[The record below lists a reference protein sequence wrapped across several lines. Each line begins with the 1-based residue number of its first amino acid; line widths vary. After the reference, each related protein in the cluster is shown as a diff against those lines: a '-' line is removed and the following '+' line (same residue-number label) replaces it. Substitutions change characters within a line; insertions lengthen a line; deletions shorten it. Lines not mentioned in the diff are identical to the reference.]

1 MVVTRIRKL
10 ILLSTRSYSLTL
22 TPDAQPANSPEPR
35 APSLGFVGLGLR
47 AGVVM
52 LLLPGMAVAQTQKIA
67 VTSMHVEGNTL
78 LPEPA
83 LSRMASGF
91 AGTERTMAELN
102 AVAARVQDAY
112 RDAGYGG
119 VVAYIPPQET
129 TDGKIVV
136 RVVEGRLA
144 HVSVKGNTY
153 FDTANV
159 RAGLPHL
166 REGTTP
172 PVRAIDRDIQSS
184 NDNPA
189 KNVRVTLMAGAK
201 PGDIDADVAVTDSN
215 PLQYIVGY
223 NNTGT
228 SATGTQRLSV
238 GIQHAN
244 LFGRDQVGT
253 IQYQTS
259 PQHPQRVRIY
269 SLGYRVPLYAHAAS
283 VDAFFA
289 HSTVNNGTTA
299 TTAGPLSFTGKGTVA
314 GVRLN
319 RNLDRLGEYDHHVT
333 LGVDSRRYDDDCT
346 IGDFGS
352 RGCGSAAVDVTTVPL
367 TLAYVGQKQGP
378 MLAYGIS
385 AALSANAGGSS
396 GATFEA
402 ARPGAKRHYVV
413 SRFVGFLEK
422 GLPAGFTV
430 NARLELQYSPHALIT
445 GEKYGLGGV
454 GSVRAYTEREL
465 AGDSGYLLR
474 FEAAPAAFELTETY
488 RLRPY
493 LFLDHGRVTNHRDM
507 PCRGQD
513 ESRCALT
520 SLGVGARLSL
530 GKAVNAGVDV
540 GRAASH
546 GVTTRSGEVRGHF
559 ALNLVL

>member
-1 MVVTRIRKL
+1 MVVTRIRTL
-10 ILLSTRSYSLTL
+10 FFPSTRSFSLK
-22 TPDAQPANSPEPR
+22 TPLALDAVSGKTR
-35 APSLGFVGLGLR
+35 APSPSCVTLGLH
-47 AGVVM
+47 AGAA
-52 LLLPGMAVAQTQKIA
+52 LLLVPCIAAAQTQKVA
-67 VTSMHVEGNTL
+67 VTSVHVEGNTL

-83 LSRMASGF
+83 LSRLTSGF
-91 AGTERTMAELN
+91 AGTEQTITELN
-102 AVAARVQDAY
+102 SVAARVQDAY

-129 TDGKIVV
+129 PDGKVVV
-136 RVVEGRLA
+136 RVVEGRVA
-144 HVSVKGNTY
+144 QVRVSGNTY
-153 FDTANV
+153 FDTSNV

-172 PVRAIDRDIQSS
+172 QVRAIDRDIQSS

-244 LFGRDQVGT
+244 LFGRDQVAT
-253 IQYQTS
+253 MQYQTS

-283 VDAFFA
+283 IDAFFA

-299 TTAGPLSFTGKGTVA
+299 TTAGPLSFTGKGTVF
-314 GVRLN
+314 GLRLN

-352 RGCGSAAVDVTTVPL
+352 KGCGPAAVDVTTVPL
-367 TLAYVGQKQGP
+367 TVAYVGQKQGP

-396 GATFEA
+396 SVTFDA

-413 SRFVGFLEK
+413 SRFVGFVEK
-422 GLPAGFTV
+422 GLPGGFTV
-430 NARLELQYSPHALIT
+430 NGRLELQYSPHALIT

-454 GSVRAYTEREL
+454 GSVRGYAEREL
-465 AGDSGYLLR
+465 AGDNGYLLR

-493 LFLDHGRVTNHRDM
+493 LFLDHGQVMNHRDM
-507 PCRGQD
+507 PCRGTD
-513 ESRCALT
+513 ESHCALS
-520 SLGVGARLSL
+520 SLGIGARLSF
-530 GKAVNAGVDV
+530 GKAVNASVDV
-540 GRAASH
+540 GRALSH
-546 GVTTRSGEVRGHF
+546 GVTTRSGDVRGHF
-559 ALNLVL
+559 AINMVL